1 MNDTTNPPAA
11 AAAPGPVAGIVVTLI
26 AVVII
31 VAWIVLN
38 FSLLHLKETS
48 LVGGFLLLYYWANNG
63 QLDIKQ
69 LPSAIIGALVGIG
82 IAWVL
87 YYSTVNQSTQV
98 LIAGLALLVL
108 ALYLDVIKA
117 VPAVVNTSTMLYLT
131 VAAAP
136 LVQLKVDWQEL
147 VIATV
152 VGGLFFGLV
161 IEGLKRLAARF
172 APSTA

>member
-1 MNDTTNPPAA
+1 MSDTTNPPAVA
-11 AAAPGPVAGIVVTLI
+11 ATPGPVAGIVITLI

-31 VAWIVLN
+31 VAWIALGLTV
-38 FSLLHLKETS
+38 LHLQDTS

-63 QLDIKQ
+63 QLEIKQ
-69 LPSAIIGALVGIG
+69 LPAAIIGALVGIFLSWFVVYAAVQWG
-82 IAWVL
+82 NMGLA
-87 YYSTVNQSTQV
+87 
-98 LIAGLALLVL
+98 AGLILFVL

-117 VPAVVNTSTMLYLT
+117 VPAVVNTATMLYLT

-136 LVQLKVDWQEL
+136 LVQLHVDWREL

-161 IEGLKRLAARF
+161 VEGLKRLAARF
-172 APSTA
+172 A